1 MFNISIRVLVVAL
14 LSTMLSSAVNAAFLT
29 IDDLTEAEITIIHDP
44 NWTFG
49 VISNGV
55 PFAPFVPGS
64 TTVPGEVGLF
74 TGSWLANNGGS
85 PDPGSGIIYVVDPGT
100 DIVSDIILANWIT
113 VGSSGPFIANITVV
127 IVSSPEGGNLGPL
140 PATFAGLGVEE
151 IDGFFR
157 IEGLFRDPGSTAP
170 VSIPSNLDMQFGSH
184 IPEPSTWLLG
194 TLAAVGIIGARRRRK

>member
-1 MFNISIRVLVVAL
+1 MLNTGIRVLVVAL

-29 IDDLTEAEITIIHDP
+29 IDDLTEAQITIRHDP

-49 VISNGV
+49 VISNFV
-55 PFAPFVPGS
+55 PFGPFVPGS

-74 TGSWLANNGGS
+74 TGSWLVDNEGS

-113 VGSSGPFIANITVV
+113 VVNPGLNVGIINV
-127 IVSSPEGGNLGPL
+127 IISSSPEGGDLGPL

-151 IDGFFR
+151 IDGFFS
-157 IEGLFRDPGSTAP
+157 IVGLFRDPGSTAP
-170 VSIPSNLDMQFGSH
+170 VSIPSNLGMQFGSH
-184 IPEPSTWLLG
+184 VPEPSTWLLG

>member
-29 IDDLTEAEITIIHDP
+29 IDDLTEAEITISHDA
-44 NWTFG
+44 NWELG

-55 PFAPFVPGS
+55 PFGFKVPGT
-64 TTVPGEVGLF
+64 TTVPGEVGSF
-74 TGSWLANNGGS
+74 TGTWIVISAGS
-85 PDPGSGIIYVVDPGT
+85 PDPGNGIIYVVDPGT
-100 DIVSDIILANWIT
+100 NIVSDMILANWF
-113 VGSSGPFIANITVV
+113 SSAGLATITVV

-151 IDGFFR
+151 TDGFFR
-157 IEGLFRDPGSTAP
+157 IEGSFRDPGSTAP